1 VPRNE
6 DRNLRQDFLRKPV
19 RRREV
24 RDVFQRIDDKAGLL
38 DSSATFVTLLEVG
51 LEGLNPEANLVV
63 EQEVD
68 LVWKKVPVI
77 H

>member
-1 VPRNE
+1 MGN
-6 DRNLRQDFLRKPV
+6 
-19 RRREV
+19 
-24 RDVFQRIDDKAGLL
+24 VFQRIDDKTRLL
-38 DSSATFVTLLEVG
+38 DASATFVTLGEVG

-68 LVWKKVPVI
+68 LVWKKMPVI